1 MLIQS
6 VRKAKVALGMHMVK
20 HGSDIL
26 GPGTLKFAL
35 SPEKK
40 SMNWDDLLHAW
51 SDVIIF
57 G

>member
-20 HGSDIL
+20 HGCDIL
-26 GPGTLKFAL
+26 GPVTLKFAL

-40 SMNWDDLLHAW
+40 SMN
-51 SDVIIF
+51 
-57 G
+57 